1 MALKRVYGFGENAE
15 ALRAELAAQGRELR
29 DLLGGKGS
37 GLMLMTN
44 AGIPVP
50 PGFTITTDTCNEYYA
65 SGRRLPAGL
74 EDEIR
79 QAIADLEATTGKK
92 FGDPAN
98 PLLVS
103 VRSGAKFS
111 MPGMMDTVLNLGM
124 NDEVAE
130 GLVRLTGNP
139 RFVYD
144 AYRRFIMMFGDVVKG
159 VEREKFEHC
168 LTEVKAQEG
177 VEHDTEVSAE
187 GMKRVVEMEKTVYQK
202 ELGQPFPDRAEEQ
215 LLAAVVAVFESWN
228 NQRAITYRNIHKIPH
243 NLGTA
248 VNVQVMVFGNMGA
261 DSGTGVAF
269 TRSPAN
275 GEKRIF
281 GEFLINA
288 QGEDVVAGLRTPLPI
303 ENMKTGEGL
312 PEEVRPVWAR
322 VADEFTEVAEK
333 LERFFK
339 NMQDIEFTV
348 ERGKLW
354 ILQTRNGKRT
364 GFAGVTI
371 AVDMVDEGLV
381 TIEQALAQVEPETL
395 QHLLVPVFD
404 TQAEEEARHD
414 PARFLTRGT
423 AASPGA
429 GAGRVVFTA
438 DDAVA
443 WASRGD
449 RVVLVRH
456 ETSPDDIHG
465 MKSAEAFVTVFGGA
479 TSHAAVV
486 GRQMGKPA
494 VVGCGAIKLDYNARQ
509 FEVNGKVVKEGD
521 YISADGITGEVLL
534 GDLPTVPSE
543 IVRVWEGKLKPEESR
558 IYQYYSR
565 FMGWADER
573 RKLGVRTNAD
583 TPETAREALIRG
595 AEGIGLCRTEHMFF
609 GPERI
614 RHFQVMIL
622 AETPRER
629 AKAAEKLLPY
639 QRKDFE
645 GILEVMD
652 GKPVII
658 RLLDPPLHE
667 FLPRER
673 ADIAE
678 VAKMVRKPQK
688 EIRRIAAQL
697 HELNPML
704 GHRGCRLGV
713 TFPEIYRMQTRAIF
727 EAACAL
733 KKRGKNPIPE
743 VMIPLVGIT
752 EELEYTKRD
761 VVEVA
766 EEVMQREGV
775 RVEYMV
781 GTMIEVP
788 RACMVAGEIA
798 RIADFFSFGTNDLT
812 QTCFAFSRDDAEGKF
827 IPDYLQKGILQ
838 VSPFIVLDRK
848 GVGRLMEIT
857 VREGRQANPKLE
869 LGICGQHGGDP
880 ESIEFC
886 HLVGLDY
893 VSCDPPLV
901 PVARLAAAI
910 AQIKHP
916 RD

>member
-1 MALKRVYGFGENAE
+1 MALKRVYRFDENAE
-15 ALRAELAAQGRELR
+15 ALKAELAARGRELR
-29 DLLGGKGS
+29 ELLGGKGA

-65 SGRRLPAGL
+65 AGRKFPPGL
-74 EDEIR
+74 EEEIR
-79 QAIADLEATTGKK
+79 QAVADLEAATGKK
-92 FGDPAN
+92 FGDPNN

-124 NDEVAE
+124 NDGVAE
-130 GLVRLTGNP
+130 GMVRLTGNP

-168 LTEVKAQEG
+168 LAQVKAEEG
-177 VEHDTEVSAE
+177 VHLDTEVSAE
-187 GMKRVVEMEKTVYQK
+187 GMKKVVEMEKAVYEK
-202 ELGQPFPDRAEEQ
+202 EMGQPFPADAQEQ
-215 LLAAVVAVFESWN
+215 LRDAVVAVFESWN

-248 VNVQVMVFGNMGA
+248 VNVQIMVFGNMGA

-303 ENMKTGEGL
+303 ENMRTGEGL

-322 VADEFTEVAEK
+322 VAEEFNEVAEK

-381 TIEQALAQVEPETL
+381 TIEQALMQVEPETL
-395 QHLLVPVFD
+395 QHLLVRVFEEKAE
-404 TQAEEEARHD
+404 QAARSD
-414 PARFLTRGT
+414 PDRFLTSGT
-423 AASPGA
+423 GASPGA

-443 WASRGD
+443 WAERGE

-494 VVGCGAIKLDYNARQ
+494 VVGCGAIRLDYRTRQ
-509 FEVNGKVVKEGD
+509 FEVNGKVVREGD
-521 YISADGITGEVLL
+521 YISADGITGEVFLD
-534 GDLPTVPSE
+534 DLPTVPSE
-543 IVRVWEGKLKPEESR
+543 VERVLEGKMEPERSR
-558 IYQYYSR
+558 IYQYYAR
-565 FMGWADER
+565 FMAWADER

-583 TPETAREALIRG
+583 TPETARDALIRG

-622 AETPRER
+622 AETPQER

-645 GILEVMD
+645 EILEVMD

-667 FLPRER
+667 FLPKER

-678 VAKMVRKPQK
+678 VAKMVHKPQK
-688 EIRRIAAQL
+688 EIKRIAAQL

-713 TFPEIYRMQTRAIF
+713 TFPEIYRMQARAIY

-733 KKRGKNPIPE
+733 KKRGLNPIPE

-766 EEVMQREGV
+766 HEVFQREGV
-775 RVEYMV
+775 EVPVIV

-798 RIADFFSFGTNDLT
+798 QIADFFSFGTNDLT

-827 IPDYLQKGILQ
+827 IPDYLQKGVLQ

-848 GVGRLMEIT
+848 GVGRLMDIT
-857 VREGRQANPKLE
+857 VREGREANPNLE

-886 HLVGLDY
+886 HIVGLDY

-901 PVARLAAAI
+901 PVARLAAAV

-916 RD
+916 R